1 MHTLFLAAVIV
12 VIGELLETSA
22 YKIAQLTVG
31 RVVLGIGVG
40 QLSATV
46 PVFQAECSSAKNR
59 GQHVVVDGIC
69 MVLGFV
75 LCNWIDFGLSKT
87 SGQMQFRVPLALS
100 FLFPLIIL
108 ASVFFL
114 PESPRWLVLVGRPGD
129 AARSLAAY
137 RGLPVEDE
145 AIQAE
150 IASIESALELTEQS
164 GRITLREVFSRTN
177 EDRLFYR
184 FTLCMA
190 IQFFQQ
196 MCGGN
201 LISTYISTIFEQN
214 LKLGSD
220 LSRILASSALTWKFL
235 CNFIPFF
242 AIDRLGRRKVFIFSG
257 TGMCICMTVLAVTT
271 SFDTSN
277 KTASVLSV
285 AFIWL
290 FNLFYPIGFSGA
302 NFLYCTEVAPIQLRV
317 AMASISTANKWL
329 WNFIVVM
336 ITPVALDTIGYQ
348 YYIVYAAIS
357 ACIPVSVYLFYPETM
372 GRNLEF
378 LNQVFRDAPSVWHVV
393 AMAKALPKGDVST
406 LDMERVEKKLDAEQ
420 REHPIYKCHVV
431 IILKYRP
438 DEGPKAKIE
447 AKTLDFLAKSTTG
460 TNIEIPAPRHIRD
473 WVDRDGRYF
482 ALTERIQGQTLEQA
496 WPTLSESQRISIA
509 DQVVQVRKQLRS
521 NFTSTTMQSVDQGP
535 CYPGLLFLDM
545 EPYGPFH
552 SDLDL
557 WDALTMAY
565 NNLPKDV
572 FENLKRRFPNSEPVV
587 LTHCDLNL
595 GDIMVRNGQLVG
607 ILDWEY
613 AAYLPVWYEYI
624 SASFAFTEM
633 DVEWKKVLRERLGVH
648 DDAYD
653 DARALWKDLISL
665 KQYPTLDEKGKEGL
679 ERLASA

>member
-1 MHTLFLAAVIV
+1 MFRGQALRLAQVLLIVAPAFITYGYNQAGVGPLATLQTWVHTFPEIDTINTHGAVKERNSTRKGAVIASLQLGALLGALSCTYLGDRLGRRKTLFFAAAIV
-12 VIGELLETSA
+12 VIGELLQTSA
-22 YKIAQLTVG
+22 YSITQFTVG
-31 RVVLGIGVG
+31 RVILGIGVG

-87 SGQMQFRVPLALS
+87 TGQTQFRVPLALS
-100 FLFPLIIL
+100 FLFPLIVL

-114 PESPRWLVLVGRPGD
+114 PESPRWLVLVGRTGD
-129 AARSLAAY
+129 AVRSLAAY
-137 RGLPVEDE
+137 RGLSVEDE

-164 GRITLREVFSRTN
+164 SHFKLREVFSGKS

-184 FTLCMA
+184 FTLCMV

-214 LKLGSD
+214 LELGKD
-220 LSRILASSALTWKFL
+220 LSRILAASALTWKCI

-257 TGMCICMTVLAVTT
+257 TGMCICMVVLTITT

-285 AFIWL
+285 VFIWL

-302 NFLYCTEVAPIQLRV
+302 NFVYCTEVAPIQLRV

-357 ACIPVSVYLFYPETM
+357 ACIPVSVYFFYPETM
-372 GRNLEF
+372 GRNLES

-393 AMAKALPKGDVST
+393 SMAKDLPKGDVSH
-406 LDMERVEKKLDAEQ
+406 LEVEGVEKKLDIEQ
-420 REHPIYKCHVV
+420 KEH
-431 IILKYRP
+431 
-438 DEGPKAKIE
+438 A
-447 AKTLDFLAKSTTG
+447 
-460 TNIEIPAPRHIRD
+460 
-473 WVDRDGRYF
+473 
-482 ALTERIQGQTLEQA
+482 
-496 WPTLSESQRISIA
+496 
-509 DQVVQVRKQLRS
+509 
-521 NFTSTTMQSVDQGP
+521 
-535 CYPGLLFLDM
+535 
-545 EPYGPFH
+545 
-552 SDLDL
+552 
-557 WDALTMAY
+557 
-565 NNLPKDV
+565 
-572 FENLKRRFPNSEPVV
+572 
-587 LTHCDLNL
+587 
-595 GDIMVRNGQLVG
+595 
-607 ILDWEY
+607 
-613 AAYLPVWYEYI
+613 
-624 SASFAFTEM
+624 
-633 DVEWKKVLRERLGVH
+633 
-648 DDAYD
+648 
-653 DARALWKDLISL
+653 
-665 KQYPTLDEKGKEGL
+665 
-679 ERLASA
+679 